1 MSCIAHT
8 KLSGIVHYRLL
19 VTRVLVHLARGIYS
33 ALYPAYQV
41 ETALTSMANTSWCP
55 AYHDGRAVPGS
66 LGSSVHNPGR
76 HPCVSITSARAGE
89 VESNAAVDVAPPKEN
104 TDMPPKPTKVLPK
117 YLDKAT
123 EDVTTLDLLRAFR
136 DGGFLRDFPHLALT
150 MFAVILRANRDENY
164 SCRPAYALLAQDTGL
179 AEQVVR
185 RHCRALEKDGLL
197 TRTFRPRTT
206 NVFTVEVHFILQV
219 ARGVMQDRATGNC
232 CEGGIKMSIA
242 LLVASAT
249 KIG

>member
-1 MSCIAHT
+1 
-8 KLSGIVHYRLL
+8 
-19 VTRVLVHLARGIYS
+19 
-33 ALYPAYQV
+33 
-41 ETALTSMANTSWCP
+41 
-55 AYHDGRAVPGS
+55 
-66 LGSSVHNPGR
+66 
-76 HPCVSITSARAGE
+76 
-89 VESNAAVDVAPPKEN
+89 
-104 TDMPPKPTKVLPK
+104 MPPKPTKVLPK

-219 ARGVMQDRATGNC
+219 ARGVMQDRATGKLLQGWNQD
-232 CEGGIKMSIA
+232 EYRTARRERYKDRVKGKTITGPPASGGETET
-242 LLVASAT
+242 LPW
-249 KIG
+249 